1 VEENMWGKM
10 EEFVM
15 GNSWKE
21 PACGKDEGEHPD
33 TT

>member
-1 VEENMWGKM
+1 MWGKM
-10 EEFVM
+10 EKFVM
-15 GNSWKE
+15 KFVMKE